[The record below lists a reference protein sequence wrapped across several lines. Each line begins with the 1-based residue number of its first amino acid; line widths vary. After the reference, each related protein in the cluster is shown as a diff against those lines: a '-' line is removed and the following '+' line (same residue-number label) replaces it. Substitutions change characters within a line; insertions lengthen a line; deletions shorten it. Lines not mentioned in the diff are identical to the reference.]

1 MSPKERATGI
11 EPVSLTWK
19 AKALPLSNAR
29 SNIQHYT
36 ISGGLYNNIR
46 TRCTLQRCREEL
58 LWYNTELGNQ
68 NPIHTRWDWKGRAGF
83 AGPCPG

>member
-29 SNIQHYT
+29 SNSWHYT
-36 ISGGLYNNIR
+36 ISEGLYNNLR
-46 TRCTLQRCREEL
+46 QASYEGHPGKSTVLLQASAM
-58 LWYNTELGNQ
+58 
-68 NPIHTRWDWKGRAGF
+68 D
-83 AGPCPG
+83 